1 MRKKVVIL
9 GSTGSIGVNTLR
21 VLEANADTF
30 EVAGLAAGS
39 RVEELAA
46 QIEAYR
52 PGFAY
57 IDDPQKALLLEK
69 RFGARVRIFTKKEGM
84 AAFVKAAGAETL
96 VVGTSGTASL
106 QSVLETLDRGG
117 RVALAN
123 KEILVA
129 AGSLVMSRLHA
140 HKDASLIPVDSEH
153 NAIFQCL
160 EGHPARHVEKII
172 LTSSGGPLRE
182 IPKESFATLSRETV
196 INHPRWKMG
205 EKISVD
211 SATMMN
217 KGLEVIEA
225 RWLFGTPIEK
235 IRVLVHPEAVV
246 HSMVEFKDGSVL
258 AQLGVTDMRLP
269 IAHALCYP
277 ERLSVVEELRIDW
290 KNVRQLTFSEPDTA
304 KFPCLELAYEA
315 AKQSGTAPCVMSAA
329 DEVAVGAFL
338 NNKIHF
344 TQIPSVIE
352 KVLSRHSRIA
362 DPDLSQIETAGL
374 WAAEEAKKLCQAR

>member
-21 VLEANADTF
+21 VLEANKDAF

-46 QIEAYR
+46 QIESHR

-57 IDDPQKALLLEK
+57 IDDPGKALSLER
-69 RFGARVRIFTKKEGM
+69 RFGSSVRVFTKKEGM
-84 AAFVKAAGAETL
+84 AAFVRTAGAEIL

-129 AGSLVMSRLHA
+129 AGGLVMSRLRA

-160 EGHPARHVEKII
+160 EGHPARHVERII

-225 RWLFGTPIEK
+225 HWLFGTPIER
-235 IRVLVHPEAVV
+235 IQVLVHPEAVV
-246 HSMVEFKDGSVL
+246 HSMVEFKDGSIL

-277 ERLSVVEELRIDW
+277 ERLSVGEELRIDW
-290 KNVRQLTFSEPDTA
+290 KIIRQLTFSEPDTA

-338 NNKIHF
+338 DNKIHF

-362 DPDLSQIETAGL
+362 DPDLSQIET
-374 WAAEEAKKLCQAR
+374 

>member
-21 VLEANADTF
+21 VIEANADCF

-39 RVEELAA
+39 RVEELTA
-46 QIEAYR
+46 QIEAHR

-69 RFGARVRIFTKKEGM
+69 RFGSGVRIFSKKEGM
-84 AAFVKAAGAETL
+84 AAFVKAAGAQTL

-106 QSVLETLDRGG
+106 QAVLETLDRGG

-129 AGSLVMSRLHA
+129 AGSLVMSRLKA
-140 HKDASLIPVDSEH
+140 REEASLIPVDSEH

-182 IPKESFATLSRETV
+182 IPKESFASLSRETV

-225 RWLFGTPIEK
+225 HWLFGTPIEK
-235 IRVLVHPEAVV
+235 IQVLVHPEAVV

-277 ERLSVVEELRIDW
+277 ERLSVAEELRIDW

-338 NNKIHF
+338 DNRIHF